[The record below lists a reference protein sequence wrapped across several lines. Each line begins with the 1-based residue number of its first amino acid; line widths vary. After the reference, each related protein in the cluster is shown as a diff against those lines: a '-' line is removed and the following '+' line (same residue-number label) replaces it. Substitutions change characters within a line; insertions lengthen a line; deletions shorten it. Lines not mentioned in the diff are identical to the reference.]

1 MRTNVYL
8 VTNTKGDT
16 AMPEAMPESQA
27 LQDREFC
34 FRVTFTGLALA
45 SESFKTDLAVL
56 RDYFDKNTQGDS
68 GVSDERA
75 EGVVPMRVSLGR
87 LMDQS
92 FALDE
97 TDRVNLSRT
106 DWCNLIFGFQKV
118 RRNKDEGVTVGFQA
132 WFSTSDR
139 KHKIVVVLPDPAPSE
154 ATSESVV
161 LMIQY
166 TGCAAFLL
174 FKTEKSRTESVRIP
188 NTQNVGNG
196 GVASSNNGGVA
207 RSDSLRSLS
216 FRFTGHEMTR
226 YLEHLRDAFENRFVK
241 VPGAGP
247 HEVGIR
253 KNVQLLMHLD
263 FIVDEEDPENLE
275 HQSTFHNRNPMHI
288 FYIRRNKGQAEVFAS
303 NPFFHA
309 KLRSADNK
317 HTVQVL
323 VPVDRTPGEPVIIM
337 QYTGPL
343 RFKTYKTPKGLCQA
357 VKKQ

>member
-8 VTNTKGDT
+8 VTKGDT

-27 LQDREFC
+27 LQDREFA

-56 RDYFDKNTQGDS
+56 RHYFDKNTQGDS

-92 FALDE
+92 FALDD

-106 DWCNLIFGFQKV
+106 EWCNLIFGFQKV

-154 ATSESVV
+154 ETSESVV

-166 TGCAAFLL
+166 TGFLRFLL

-196 GVASSNNGGVA
+196 GFASSN
-207 RSDSLRSLS
+207 SQRSLS
-216 FRFTGHEMTR
+216 FRFTGLPEILEFIGFKT
-226 YLEHLRDAFENRFVK
+226 YLEHLRDAFESRFVNL
-241 VPGAGP
+241 GAGP
-247 HEVGIR
+247 HKVGIR
-253 KNVQLLMHLD
+253 NNVQLLMHLA
-263 FIVDEEDPENLE
+263 FKVDDKDPENLQ
-275 HQSTFHNRNPMHI
+275 HQSTFYNHNPMHI
-288 FYIRRNKGQAEVFAS
+288 LDIRRNEGREKLFAS
-303 NPFFHA
+303 NPFFDA
-309 KLRSADNK
+309 TLRSADDK
-317 HTVQVL
+317 HTVRVL

-343 RFKTYKTPKGLCQA
+343 RFKTYNTQKGLCQA
-357 VKKQ
+357 VKK